1 MRNFLITFLI
11 LISALF
17 SQETIYGT
25 IEHDGLQREY
35 ILYVPSSYTVN
46 QSVPLLFNFHGYTSN
61 ANVQMYYGS
70 FRSIADTAGFIIIHP
85 QGTLDNQGI
94 TFWNVGW
101 GTEVVDDVGFTEAM
115 IDSIGMEYNIDLERV
130 YATGMSN
137 GGFMSFHLA
146 CQLSEKIAA
155 VASVTGSMTPFT
167 FNNCNPQHPTPILQ
181 IHGTADNVVPYNGA
195 ITWTLSIEDV
205 LQSWVNYNNC
215 DTSATITNLPNI
227 NPYDGSTVE
236 LIIYDE
242 GDNGV
247 TVEHFKVIGGGH
259 TWPGT
264 AFGSPGTNYD
274 INASVEIWKFFSKYD
289 INGLIGTA
297 GIDEEAVPASFTLFP
312 AYPNPFN
319 PVTTLRYDLPE
330 QATVN
335 IIIYDMLGR
344 EVKTLVNTTQNA
356 GFKSVIWDATNNQ
369 GNPVSAGVYLYQI
382 RAGKFVQTKKV
393 VLLK

>member
-35 ILYVPSSYTVN
+35 ILYVPASYTVD
-46 QSVPLLFNFHGYTSN
+46 QPVPLLFNFHGYTSN

-115 IDSIGMEYNIDLERV
+115 IDSIGLEYNIDLERV

-167 FNNCNPQHPTPILQ
+167 FNNCTPQHPTPTLQ

-195 ITWTLSIEDV
+195 IAWTLSIEDV
-205 LQSWVNYNNC
+205 LQYWVNYNNC

-227 NPYDGSTVE
+227 NLYDGSTVE
-236 LIIYDE
+236 LIIYDG

-264 AFGSPGTNYD
+264 VFGSPGTNYD
-274 INASVEIWKFFSKYD
+274 INASVEIWQFFSKYD

-297 GIDEEAVPASFTLFP
+297 GIDEEAVPTSFTLFP

-319 PVTTLRYDLPE
+319 PMTTLRYDLPE

-344 EVKTLVNTTQNA
+344 EVKTLVNTTQDA
-356 GFKSVIWDATNNQ
+356 GFKSVVWDATNDQ

-382 RAGKFVQTKKV
+382 QSGEFVQTGKM

>member
-35 ILYVPSSYTVN
+35 ILYVPASYTVD

-115 IDSIGMEYNIDLERV
+115 IDSIGVKYNIDLERV

-167 FNNCNPQHPTPILQ
+167 FNNCNPQHPAPILQ

-195 ITWTLSIEDV
+195 IAWTLSIEDV
-205 LQSWVNYNNC
+205 LQYWVNYNNC

-227 NPYDGSTVE
+227 NLYDGSTVE
-236 LIIYDE
+236 LIIYDG

-247 TVEHFKVIGGGH
+247 TVGHFKVIGGGH

-264 AFGSPGTNYD
+264 VFGSPGTNYD

-297 GIDEEAVPASFTLFP
+297 GIDEEAVPTSFTLFP

-335 IIIYDMLGR
+335 IIIYDMLGK
-344 EVKTLVNTTQNA
+344 EVKTLVNTIQDA
-356 GFKSVIWDATNNQ
+356 GFKSVIWDATNKY
-369 GNPVSAGVYLYQI
+369 GKPVSAGVYLYQI
-382 RAGKFVQTKKV
+382 QSGEFVQTGKM